1 MPRRPAVRHS
11 PQGNLDRIIASIRDA
26 KAAGCTFRTGPELEV
41 TGYGCEDSFHELDT
55 YTHAWEQLCKLLATD
70 ATDGILC
77 DVGMP
82 VMHRCVPP
90 TPRAGWC
97 AVCASRRAGAQVRSV
112 QLPRYLPQPPHPR
125 HPPEVLP
132 RQQRCAHE

>member
-1 MPRRPAVRHS
+1 MRHS

-77 DVGMP
+77 DIGMP
-82 VMHRCVPP
+82 VMHRYVPP
-90 TPRAGWC
+90 TPRADWC
-97 AVCASRRAGAQVRSV
+97 AVCISAGRRAGALRTTAESSASTVASSASAQSSASPTTV
-112 QLPRYLPQPPHPR
+112 H
-125 HPPEVLP
+125 
-132 RQQRCAHE
+132 A